1 MRSLVSS
8 AVAMTALAG
17 ALARAPAASARTDE
31 AAERAAPRIEVIEV
45 IADRRARS
53 VQDVPIAVTALSREA
68 IENEGLADLE
78 DLGYATPALSV
89 SKFYKGAPQIY
100 LRGIGSNQ
108 RGAGGDPS
116 VGLFID
122 DVYVG
127 RAAAAE
133 FDYVNIER
141 IEVLRGPQGALYGKN
156 VVGGAINVITAE
168 PEPEPHADIELS
180 AGNYRALHL
189 RGQVNAPLS
198 RRVYAN
204 LAFGARN
211 RDGYID
217 NAFTGADLNN
227 ENSQTLRGQ
236 VLLDGASASLRLT
249 ADYSRD
255 RALGLGRESR
265 DFLFAAA
272 SPDRYRVEQDLDG
285 FEHRDVWGLSARAR
299 TQTPFGELLS
309 IAAYR
314 AAQYDGLFDLD
325 GLNPGATRLS
335 LAQRIAEDA
344 EQFSWELRLN
354 SAISAA
360 LNGVFGLYAF
370 REEVERLTGAIVSGV
385 SEANEQ
391 FNITTSYAAFGH
403 AAWAFAPRWSLN
415 LGGRLTYEEK
425 DHRNTLL
432 ALGDAYLPSGNPEE
446 IVFAGHIDASWSNFS
461 PQATLEFSASEDV
474 FLYGVLSRGFKS
486 GGFSEQPASQL
497 AAETPTDQE
506 IATNYEIGAKTEW
519 FDGRLRVNGA
529 GFYID
534 YEDLQVSQFIPDPDN
549 PDSVGL
555 VVLRNAA
562 TASSRGVELEWS
574 VLPSSHLALSGH
586 YAYVDAS
593 YDEFIDGAGRDN
605 SGKQLTRHPKHQFFI
620 AADTWRDLAGGAT
633 ISARLSVSAQ
643 SEVFIDPENNPVA
656 RIHPYELVNARI
668 AYQWPNGFEAALW
681 ARNLLDTYYEQHVF
695 DVPAN
700 SQGRVAVVGQ
710 PRMFGVQLRWPS
722 N

>member
-17 ALARAPAASARTDE
+17 ALAGAPGASARTDQ

-53 VQDVPIAVTALSREA
+53 VQDVPIAVTALSREV

-168 PEPEPHADIELS
+168 PGPEPYGEVELS

-198 RRVYAN
+198 PGVYAN
-204 LAFGARN
+204 LAFGTRN

-217 NAFTGADLNN
+217 NAFTGSDLNN

-236 VLLDGASASLRLT
+236 VLLDGAPGSLRLT

-272 SPDRYRVEQDLDG
+272 SPDRYRVEQDVDG
-285 FEHRDVWGLSARAR
+285 FEHRDVWGLSAQAR

-309 IAAYR
+309 ITAYR
-314 AAQYDGLFDLD
+314 AAEYDGLFDLD

-335 LAQRIAEDA
+335 LAQRIAEDT
-344 EQFSWELRLN
+344 EQFSQELRLN

-360 LNGVFGLYAF
+360 LDGVFGLYAF
-370 REEVERLTGAIVSGV
+370 REEVERLTGAIINGV

-391 FNITTSYAAFGH
+391 VNITTSYAAFAH

-415 LGGRLTYEEK
+415 LGGRVTYEEK

-432 ALGDAYLPSGNPEE
+432 ALGEAYLPSGNPDE
-446 IVFAGHIDASWSNFS
+446 IVFAGHVGASWSNFS
-461 PQATLEFSASEDV
+461 PQATLEFSAGEDV

-486 GGFSEQPASQL
+486 GGFSEQPTSQR

-549 PDSVGL
+549 PDAPGL

-562 TASSRGVELEWS
+562 TASSRGFELEWS
-574 VLPSSHLALSGH
+574 VLPSSYFALSGH
-586 YAYVDAS
+586 YAYVDAR

-605 SGKQLTRHPKHQFFI
+605 SGRQLTRHPRRQFFI

-643 SEVFIDPENNPVA
+643 SEVFIDPENNPIA
-656 RIHPYELVNARI
+656 RIPPYELVNARI
-668 AYQWPNGFEAALW
+668 AYAWPNGFEAALW

-700 SQGRVAVVGQ
+700 SRGRVAVVGQ
-710 PRMFGVQLRWPS
+710 PLMFGLQFRWPS

>member
-1 MRSLVSS
+1 MYSFIYR
-8 AVAMTALAG
+8 AVLATALAG
-17 ALARAPAASARTDE
+17 ALARAPAASAQAE
-31 AAERAAPRIEVIEV
+31 QAAERAAPRIEVIEV
-45 IADRRARS
+45 IADRRTRS
-53 VQDVPIAVTALSREA
+53 VQDVPIAVTALSREV

-78 DLGYATPALSV
+78 DLGYATPSLSI

-198 RRVYAN
+198 HSVYAN

-217 NAFTGADLNN
+217 NAFTGSDLNN
-227 ENSQTLRGQ
+227 ENSRTVRGQ
-236 VLLDGASASLRLT
+236 VLLDGELASLRLT

-285 FEHRDVWGLSARAR
+285 FEHRDVWGLSAQTR
-299 TQTPFGELLS
+299 TPTRFGELLS
-309 IAAYR
+309 ITAYR
-314 AAQYDGLFDLD
+314 SARYDALFDLD
-325 GLNPGATRLS
+325 GLSPSTTRLS
-335 LAQRIAEDA
+335 LAQRIVEEA
-344 EQFSWELRLN
+344 EQFSQELRL
-354 SAISAA
+354 SSTLSAA

-370 REEVERLTGAIVSGV
+370 REEVERLTGAIINADSN
-385 SEANEQ
+385 ANEQ
-391 FNITTSYAAFGH
+391 FNTTTSYAAFGH
-403 AAWAFAPRWSLN
+403 AAWAFAPRWALN
-415 LGGRLTYEEK
+415 LGGRVTYEQK
-425 DHRNTLL
+425 DHRNARL
-432 ALGDAYLPSGNPEE
+432 ALGQAYRPSGNPDE
-446 IVFAGHIDASWSNFS
+446 IVFVGHTDKSWSNFS

-506 IATNYEIGAKTEW
+506 IATNYEFGAKTEW
-519 FDGRLRVNGA
+519 FDSRLRVNGA
-529 GFYID
+529 AFYID

-562 TASSRGVELEWS
+562 TASSRGFELEWS
-574 VLPSSHLALSGH
+574 VLPASHLALSGH

-593 YDEFIDGAGRDN
+593 YDQFIDGAGRN
-605 SGKQLTRHPKHQFFI
+605 NAGKQLTRHPRHQFFI

-633 ISARLSVSAQ
+633 LSARLSVSAQ

-656 RIHPYELVNARI
+656 RIHPYVLVNARL
-668 AYQWPNGFEAALW
+668 ACQWPNGFEAALW
-681 ARNLLDTYYEQHVF
+681 ARNLLGAYYEQHVF
-695 DVPAN
+695 DVPVN
-700 SQGRVAVVGQ
+700 SPGRVAVVGQ
-710 PRMFGVQLRWPS
+710 PLMFGVQLRWTS
-722 N
+722 K

>member
-168 PEPEPHADIELS
+168 PGPEPYGEVELS

-198 RRVYAN
+198 PGVYAN

-217 NAFTGADLNN
+217 NAFTGSDLNN

-236 VLLDGASASLRLT
+236 VLLDGAPGSLRLT
-249 ADYSRD
+249 ADYTRD

-285 FEHRDVWGLSARAR
+285 FEHRDVWGLSAQAR
-299 TQTPFGELLS
+299 TRTPFGELLS
-309 IAAYR
+309 ITAYR
-314 AAQYDGLFDLD
+314 AAEYDGLFDLD

-360 LNGVFGLYAF
+360 LDGVFGLYAF
-370 REEVERLTGAIVSGV
+370 REEVERLTGAIVGRASQ
-385 SEANEQ
+385 ANEQ

-432 ALGDAYLPSGNPEE
+432 ALGEAYLPSGNPDE

-461 PQATLEFSASEDV
+461 PQATLEFSAGEDV

-486 GGFSEQPASQL
+486 GGFSEQPTSQL

-549 PDSVGL
+549 PDAPGL

-562 TASSRGVELEWS
+562 TASSRGFELEWS
-574 VLPSSHLALSGH
+574 VLPSSYLALSGH
-586 YAYVDAS
+586 YAYVDAR

-605 SGKQLTRHPKHQFFI
+605 SGRQLTRHPRHQFFI

-643 SEVFIDPENNPVA
+643 SEVFIDPENNPIA
-656 RIHPYELVNARI
+656 RIPPYELVNARI
-668 AYQWPNGFEAALW
+668 AYEWSNGFEAALW

-710 PRMFGVQLRWPS
+710 PLMFGVQFRWPS